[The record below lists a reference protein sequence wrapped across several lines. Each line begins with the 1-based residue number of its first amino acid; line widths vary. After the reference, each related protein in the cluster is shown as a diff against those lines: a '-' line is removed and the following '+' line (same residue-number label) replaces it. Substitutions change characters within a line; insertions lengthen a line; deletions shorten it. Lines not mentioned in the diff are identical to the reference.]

1 MMQFPP
7 AETVIR
13 AITAAQLQSPR
24 LSDGENLF
32 SALLKL
38 ISLRIIRKKG
48 GELSW
53 LPHPNKSGKTKLD
66 SDQLVRQDTTEPS
79 RALKVSLI
87 QLDTGGGIW
96 LCALVL
102 KGKEGA
108 SLSRFIY
115 FDTKQPGQG
124 PSKAPA
130 LPVTRGRKSSVEV
143 TGV

>member
-48 GELSW
+48 GELPW

-66 SDQLVRQDTTEPS
+66 SDQLVQQDTTEPS

-87 QLDTGGGIW
+87 QLDTGGGESD
-96 LCALVL
+96 CVL
-102 KGKEGA
+102 
-108 SLSRFIY
+108 LY
-115 FDTKQPGQG
+115 
-124 PSKAPA
+124 
-130 LPVTRGRKSSVEV
+130 
-143 TGV
+143 

>member
-1 MMQFPP
+1 MLSWDKQIIAQISLCALKHARHKVVIFMMQFPP

-87 QLDTGGGIW
+87 QLDTGGGNLIV
-96 LCALVL
+96 CSCI
-102 KGKEGA
+102 KGK
-108 SLSRFIY
+108 R
-115 FDTKQPGQG
+115 
-124 PSKAPA
+124 
-130 LPVTRGRKSSVEV
+130 RGKSFPFHILWY
-143 TGV
+143 